1 MKESLKVAAL
11 VACVAISLPL
21 HAARRRAVA
30 PAAGVLSIEF
40 VDVEPVGASLV
51 AAGSDA
57 WIDLQMV
64 GQQTGSTGKTV
75 RVRRTFGLRIVR
87 TGGVSSGTATVT
99 ARLDA
104 RDGRSSV
111 RIDGQL
117 LTGAPIVVSPRAAV
131 GAMNTHTLEVEVPDS
146 AAPGPLAVSI
156 SWEVTTL

>member
-30 PAAGVLSIEF
+30 PTAGVLSIEF
-40 VDVEPVGASLV
+40 VDVEVGSSLV

-64 GQQTGSTGKTV
+64 GQQAGSTGKTV

-87 TGGVSSGTATVT
+87 TGGVSLGTATVT
-99 ARLDA
+99 AKLDA

-131 GAMNTHTLEVEVPDS
+131 GAM
-146 AAPGPLAVSI
+146 
-156 SWEVTTL
+156 